1 MVKIRLKRIGAKKR
15 PYYRLV
21 VANSTASRDGRFIDT
36 IGHFDPLRDPAVIT
50 LDEEKALRWLG
61 QGAQPTDTA
70 RALLK
75 KQGIWGRFEA
85 EKLASRQ
92 AK

>member
-1 MVKIRLKRIGAKKR
+1 MLSIKR
-15 PYYRLV
+15 P
-21 VANSTASRDGRFIDT
+21 SRDGRFIDT
-36 IGHFDPLRDPAVIT
+36 IGHVDPLRDPAIVT
-50 LDEEKALRWLG
+50 LDEEKALKWLG

-75 KQGIWGRFEA
+75 KHGIMDRFEA